1 MPAEPSAALAVDWTT
16 ACRRAAD
23 GLRGVMRDAPTSR
36 ERVVETGERGEG
48 GDQTLVIDELAEDA
62 MFSQLERLHD
72 EGARFTAVS
81 EERGIVDFGD
91 PDVLVVIDPI
101 DGSMNAKRGLPAH
114 ALSVAVADGHTMAD
128 VVYGY
133 VLDLGVEEEWIARR
147 GEGVWLDG
155 APLPEPPPERRMPDG
170 RLELMALESA
180 HPRWVAGAAQ
190 ALCEHTDRVRAL
202 GAIAVS
208 LCQVALTRVDGMATL
223 WRCRSVDAA
232 AAQLIVRESG
242 GLVEFPGA
250 GGPLD
255 APLDLEPHAA
265 VIAARSEDAMQRLRA
280 IVAANGA

>member
-1 MPAEPSAALAVDWTT
+1 MPAQPSAALAVDWTT

-23 GLRGVMRDAPTSR
+23 GLRAVLRDAPTSR

-62 MFSQLERLHD
+62 VFSQLERLHE

-101 DGSMNAKRGLPAH
+101 DGSMNAKRGLSAH

-133 VLDLGVEEEWIARR
+133 VLDLGIEEEWIARR

-170 RLELMALESA
+170 RLELVALEST

-190 ALCEHTDRVRAL
+190 ALCEHTDRVRGL

-223 WRCRSVDAA
+223 WRCRSVDVA

-242 GLVEFPGA
+242 GLVEFPGD

-255 APLDLEPHAA
+255 APLDLEPHAP
-265 VIAARSEDAMQRLRA
+265 VIAARSEDALERLRA
-280 IVAANGA
+280 IVAANRA

>member
-1 MPAEPSAALAVDWTT
+1 MSAQPSAALAVDWTT

-23 GLRGVMRDAPTSR
+23 GLRAVMRDAPTSR

-62 MFSQLERLHD
+62 VFSQLERLHD

-101 DGSMNAKRGLPAH
+101 DGSMNAKRGLSAH

-147 GEGVWLDG
+147 GEGAWLND
-155 APLPEPPPERRMPDG
+155 APLPQPPPERRMPDG
-170 RLELMALESA
+170 RLEVVALESA
-180 HPRWVAGAAQ
+180 HPRWVAGAAE
-190 ALCEHTDRVRAL
+190 ALCEHADRFRAL

-250 GGPLD
+250 AGPLD
-255 APLDLEPHAA
+255 APLDLEPHAP
-265 VIAARSEDAMQRLRA
+265 VIAARSEEAMQRLRA
-280 IVAANGA
+280 IVGANGA

>member
-1 MPAEPSAALAVDWTT
+1 MPAQPPAALAVDWTT

-23 GLRGVMRDAPTSR
+23 GLRAVLREAPTSR

-48 GDQTLVIDELAEDA
+48 GDQTLVIDELAENA
-62 MFSQLERLHD
+62 VFSQLERLHA

-91 PDVLVVIDPI
+91 PGVLVVIDPI
-101 DGSMNAKRGLPAH
+101 DGSMNAKRGLSAH

-133 VLDLGVEEEWIARR
+133 VLDLGAEEEWIARR
-147 GEGVWLDG
+147 DEGVWLDG
-155 APLPEPPPERRMPDG
+155 APLPEPPPERRLPDG
-170 RLELMALESA
+170 RLELVALEST

-190 ALCEHTDRVRAL
+190 ALCEHTDRVRGL

-250 GGPLD
+250 AGPLD
-255 APLDLEPHAA
+255 APLDLEPHAP
-265 VIAARSEDAMQRLRA
+265 VIAARSAEGLDRMRA
-280 IVAANGA
+280 VATANGS